1 MEWLTSVLQAVQV
14 IASLSIIG
22 LVLLQQGKGSEMGSA
37 FGAGASGS
45 VFGAAGAANF
55 LSRMTK
61 YAAIVFFAATGGLA
75 WTAHHPIRV
84 ETEGSIMQG
93 FESVI
98 PGSTSAPVVPA
109 PQAGNDMSVPSVPAV
124 PAAPAETKAD

>member
-1 MEWLTSVLQAVQV
+1 MEWLNPVLQAVQV

-37 FGAGASGS
+37 FGAGSAGS

-61 YAAIVFFAATGGLA
+61 WAAVIFFSATGGLA
-75 WTAHHPIRV
+75 WVNHHPTRV
-84 ETEGSIMQG
+84 EAESSIMQG
-93 FESVI
+93 FDSVV
-98 PGSTSAPVVPA
+98 PGSTAESVAPPQQA
-109 PQAGNDMSVPSVPAV
+109 PKDLSVPAV
-124 PAAPAETKAD
+124 TTNPTEN